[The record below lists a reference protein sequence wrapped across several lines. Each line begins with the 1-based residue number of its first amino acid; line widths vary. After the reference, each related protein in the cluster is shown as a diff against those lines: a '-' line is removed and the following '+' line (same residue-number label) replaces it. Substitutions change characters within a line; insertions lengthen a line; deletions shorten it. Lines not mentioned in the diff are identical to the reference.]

1 MCTIFYTFY
10 KCVQYFTL
18 FTNVYNIVHIY
29 LSYNINLFSQF
40 NLQCKIYIDSRME
53 TCSIILAKMGRDQ
66 DERVI
71 EYVIGTYIS
80 TFYIPKCFVGLWG
93 MGTTRFCLDLE
104 LFFGLQLKLFLY
116 CLYNNLIYNSVRLK
130 NTKIF
135 LLVTP

>member
-1 MCTIFYTFY
+1 MYNILHF
-10 KCVQYFTL
+10 

-29 LSYNINLFSQF
+29 LIYNINLFNQF

-80 TFYIPKCFVGLWG
+80 TFYIPVFCGTVGYGDYSL
-93 MGTTRFCLDLE
+93 L
-104 LFFGLQLKLFLY
+104 FGLKTFFW
-116 CLYNNLIYNSVRLK
+116 
-130 NTKIF
+130 T
-135 LLVTP
+135 